1 MPDYYKAWEKM
12 ASNIDEDSSE
22 EEEIKGVKAVK

>member
-12 ASNIDEDSSE
+12 AANIDEDSSDE
-22 EEEIKGVKAVK
+22 EVSTGVKPVK